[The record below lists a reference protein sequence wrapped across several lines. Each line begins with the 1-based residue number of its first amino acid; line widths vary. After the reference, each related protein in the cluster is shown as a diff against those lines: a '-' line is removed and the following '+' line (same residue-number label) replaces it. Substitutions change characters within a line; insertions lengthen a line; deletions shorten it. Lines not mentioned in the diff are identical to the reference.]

1 MLRVKDQ
8 FTNIGRCWPALSH
21 SDDGKRELFP
31 RHGTHSLYRP
41 EIGGR
46 GEVGL
51 GICKCAGA
59 MLVGETA
66 QQLINVSSLARL
78 LVHLKSLEW
87 LRVLAQSRF

>member
-8 FTNIGRCWPALSH
+8 FTNIGRCCPAMGH

-31 RHGTHSLYRP
+31 RNGTHSLSRP

-51 GICKCAGA
+51 GNCKCAGA
-59 MLVGETA
+59 LLVGETV
-66 QQLINVSSLARL
+66 QQLINVSSLAQL
-78 LVHLKSLEW
+78 LVHPK
-87 LRVLAQSRF
+87 